1 MHLNRMFRLNASITK
16 ASKLVHVFSVNKFVF
31 SANKTVFSAN
41 RLTKHNLHDP
51 SSLQSTKNHF
61 AMVPDTLQ
69 HFASGLS
76 IGIRIAELL
85 LTELIFSKL
94 AQ

>member
-1 MHLNRMFRLNASITK
+1 MHLNRMFRLNASMTK
-16 ASKLVHVFSVNKFVF
+16 DSKLVFSVNKFVF

-61 AMVPDTLQ
+61 AMVPGDFRVLCEW
-69 HFASGLS
+69 F
-76 IGIRIAELL
+76 IGWHQNR
-85 LTELIFSKL
+85 
-94 AQ
+94 

>member
-1 MHLNRMFRLNASITK
+1 MHLNRMSNLDASIAK
-16 ASKLVHVFSVNKFVF
+16 ASKLVFSVNKFVF

-61 AMVPDTLQ
+61 AMVPGTLEY
-69 HFASGLS
+69 FASGLS
-76 IGIRIAELL
+76 VGIRIAELL